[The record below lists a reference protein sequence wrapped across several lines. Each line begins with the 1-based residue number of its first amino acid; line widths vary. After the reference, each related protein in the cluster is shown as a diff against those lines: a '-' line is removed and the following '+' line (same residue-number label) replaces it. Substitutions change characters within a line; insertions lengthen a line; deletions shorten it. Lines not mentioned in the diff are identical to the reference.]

1 MITAFRLLLCGTDNH
16 MQLMSTSKLIALL
29 ATIPCSFAILA
40 VDCAKA
46 GPSNQ
51 PEVQAPPKVKLS
63 RSVFETTIKA
73 PREYVWATLT
83 DFPRYPDIFPRMKSC
98 QVLKREGGLVY
109 LETHL
114 KQQMF
119 VKQEIQHT
127 VNDLS
132 GKPDVLKW
140 KMLDGNFKT
149 VIDEWKI
156 QADPQKTDSCKVSYT
171 LEVDPGPV
179 IPKPMASM
187 ALKIIQKE
195 IVANVKQVV
204 ENQFEK
210 VAAKSTSL

>member
-1 MITAFRLLLCGTDNH
+1 MVDSRLLLCGTDNH

-29 ATIPCSFAILA
+29 ATIACSCAIAILPVA
-40 VDCAKA
+40 ADDEK
-46 GPSNQ
+46 
-51 PEVQAPPKVKLS
+51 PKVKLS

-132 GKPDVLKW
+132 GKPDVLRW

-149 VIDEWKI
+149 VIGEWKI
-156 QADPQKTDSCKVSYT
+156 QADPLKADSCKVSYT

-187 ALKIIQKE
+187 ALKIVQKE

-210 VAAKSTSL
+210 GGSKVY